1 MNRLVPK
8 FEVGDKAVI
17 ADRTGVLSSCYVER
31 LTKTRIH
38 VSDGEWFRRSD
49 GRSPR
54 GNDWSLRHLAPWSE
68 ALGLEL
74 RGRAARRQVA
84 LWSRKIASAVAG
96 MPPQQAI
103 DLAKKLNDFM
113 EGD

>member
-1 MNRLVPK
+1 MNDK
-8 FEVGDKAVI
+8 IKVGDKAVI

-31 LTKTRIH
+31 LTKTRIY
-38 VSDGEWFRRSD
+38 VSGGEWFRRSD
-49 GRSPR
+49 GSSPR
-54 GNDWSLRHLAPWSE
+54 GDGWSLRHLAPWSE

-84 LWSRKIASAVAG
+84 LWSRKIASAVDG

-103 DLAKKLNDFM
+103 DLAEMLKDFVK